1 MRGIGRSGQ
10 GLYALAVFGAILLL
24 QVAAAGAARA
34 CHHTAVLG
42 PVVLT
47 VDGLIQDCEGQFEV
61 KFDLSSLRALPA
73 EEVLTRNPWEKTK
86 VRYRGVLLRDLV
98 TAVGG
103 HGAVLRIEALDD
115 YHSALDVA
123 DAQAYDI
130 LLAYEREGQTLP
142 VRDKGPLFVVFPF
155 TDVPALETQGR
166 YAQSVW
172 QVSRI
177 TIK

>member
-10 GLYALAVFGAILLL
+10 VLSAFVVFAAFLLL
-24 QVAAAGAARA
+24 HVSAQGVARD
-34 CHHTAVLG
+34 CHPVVPTG

-61 KFDLSSLRALPA
+61 KFDLPGLRALPA

-115 YHSALDVA
+115 YHSDLDVA
-123 DAQAYDI
+123 DVEAYDI

-166 YAQSVW
+166 YAQSLW

>member
-1 MRGIGRSGQ
+1 
-10 GLYALAVFGAILLL
+10 
-24 QVAAAGAARA
+24 
-34 CHHTAVLG
+34 
-42 PVVLT
+42 

-123 DAQAYDI
+123 DD
-130 LLAYEREGQTLP
+130 LADEIGLVGRREQHLRRTARAKPCEL
-142 VRDKGPLFVVFPF
+142 R
-155 TDVPALETQGR
+155 QGR
-166 YAQSVW
+166 IGLEPAPDWRQAPQQGLAIERQRHEAALSNA
-172 QVSRI
+172 SS
-177 TIK
+177 